1 MVDGN
6 KNKNRNQRSC
16 ADGKTNEYTSGRR
29 STTVLPNKYGGHKN
43 QMDSFLKF
51 NNLLISRVKSVP
63 QLIWNLF
70 LRSLLVQVD
79 QLGDSTS
86 LTLPDWLSP
95 KRQPEV
101 HFQLN
106 PIVDSSQMS
115 ESEKTSTYAIGFTV
129 KGSKS
134 YRLVLLWWFTWGWG
148 NLRLFLSLEVT
159 WQAKLNNVSSMISSF
174 IGNQNLLWTLV
185 PGKDPE

>member
-63 QLIWNLF
+63 QLI
-70 LRSLLVQVD
+70 
-79 QLGDSTS
+79 
-86 LTLPDWLSP
+86 
-95 KRQPEV
+95 
-101 HFQLN
+101 
-106 PIVDSSQMS
+106 
-115 ESEKTSTYAIGFTV
+115 
-129 KGSKS
+129 
-134 YRLVLLWWFTWGWG
+134 
-148 NLRLFLSLEVT
+148 
-159 WQAKLNNVSSMISSF
+159 
-174 IGNQNLLWTLV
+174 
-185 PGKDPE
+185 